1 MEDINQLIKYPIEIL
16 KDMLNKAHVAGK
28 FNDAELIAK
37 AMKERSQRLKAVGIN
52 EEGSP
57 IDEAK

>member
-1 MEDINQLIKYPIEIL
+1 MEEIEKLIQYPIEVL

-28 FNDAELIAK
+28 FAYAEQIAK

-52 EEGSP
+52 EEGSSM
-57 IDEAK
+57 DEVK